1 MPALAILLGAF
12 GWLSA
17 AFWPGLAL
25 MSIAPPAP
33 PSTRRLRKMGN
44 FDVGLA
50 WQAEAFVLS
59 IVTMP
64 LTVSIVAHLGLVGR
78 EINLSWQP
86 VLVRSVLFFGAPMLI
101 GLLVRRY
108 WPKGADALSKPV
120 GIAANIGLLVL
131 VVLVLIVAVP
141 VLWRFGIVS
150 IAVTAAFVAI
160 AIVVGHLLGG
170 PGRDTRVTLAA
181 MLAARFPVP
190 AMVLAQAN
198 GELKRVLP
206 VVLVYVIAGALLVPL
221 YAKVVARNS

>member
-1 MPALAILLGAF
+1 M
-12 GWLSA
+12 
-17 AFWPGLAL
+17 
-25 MSIAPPAP
+25 
-33 PSTRRLRKMGN
+33 
-44 FDVGLA
+44 
-50 WQAEAFVLS
+50 LS

-141 VLWRFGIVS
+141 VFCGVS
-150 IAVTAAFVAI
+150 VSSRSRCDAAFVAI